1 MERNTML
8 LITCQAGSN
17 RYAFHSRD
25 VVEVLP
31 RVNLHSLPDS
41 PPWLA
46 GLLVYR
52 GAAIPVIDFA
62 RLTESTPCPNRLSS
76 RIAVLQTAHEG
87 VVRRFGILA
96 EQMGLNDYSA
106 AENQLVA
113 DEGVQVGLGK
123 LCKDQEGMFQMIDPA
138 SLIAQGRLSPL
149 FSQTAK

>member
-1 MERNTML
+1 ML
-8 LITCQAGSN
+8 LITCQSGSN
-17 RYAFHSRD
+17 RYAFQSRD

-46 GLLVYR
+46 GLLIYR
-52 GAAIPVIDFA
+52 GAAVPVIDFA
-62 RLTESTPCPNRLSS
+62 QFTQSTPCASRLSS

-96 EQMGLNDYSA
+96 EQMGLNEYNT

-123 LCKDQEGMFQMIDPA
+123 LCQDEEGVFQMIDPA
-138 SLIAQGRLSPL
+138 GLIAHGRLASL
-149 FSQTAK
+149 FSQTARQR